1 MRILVIDSYDSFTF
15 NLVQRLGQLGAS
27 VEVVRNDEESP
38 AALRARRPDGVV
50 LSPGPGTPERSG
62 SLLDALREFAAAQ
75 VPLLGVCLGHQAIGV
90 AYGGRLAPAPELAH
104 GVAAQI
110 RHAGDGV
117 LRGIPT
123 PFEAAVYHSLVLE
136 PASVPPELEI
146 TARGPRGEVMS
157 LRHREL
163 PLEGVQFHPESILTP
178 QGPRLLENFLD
189 RCGGGAS

>member
-15 NLVQRLGQLGAS
+15 NLVQRLGELGAS
-27 VEVVRNDEESP
+27 VEVVRNDVEPP

-50 LSPGPGTPERSG
+50 LSPGPGTPERAG
-62 SLLDALREFAAAQ
+62 SLLDALREFAEAQ

-90 AYGGRLAPAPELAH
+90 AYGGRLVPAPELAH
-104 GVAAQI
+104 GKAAQI

-117 LRGIPT
+117 LHGIPT
-123 PFEAAVYHSLVLE
+123 PFDAAVYHSLVVE
-136 PASVPPELEI
+136 TGSVPPELEI
-146 TARGPRGEVMS
+146 TARGPHGEVMS

-178 QGPRLLENFLD
+178 QGPRLLENFLE
-189 RCGGGAS
+189 RCIRAAA